1 MAPTPATAHVSLTH
15 SDIAEI
21 IRLVDQSTLDELVVE
36 VGDLKVEVRRKGAM
50 ASPPDAPSP
59 CASASSVPAP
69 SAIPA
74 AVPSRAPSAGKD
86 AAAVPSGKPL
96 VGGNAAPPPP
106 VDPAV
111 GVRDATGSPD
121 ESAAVGRGA
130 ATSPSGP
137 AIGEGQIAVRSPMVG
152 TFYRRPAPDE
162 PPYVEVGSEVEADT
176 PLCLVEV
183 MKLYT
188 TIYAK
193 EQGRI
198 ARICADEA
206 DLVEYDQ
213 VLFIIDSA

>member
-74 AVPSRAPSAGKD
+74 AVPS
-86 AAAVPSGKPL
+86 GKPL
-96 VGGNAAPPPP
+96 VGGNAA
-106 VDPAV
+106 
-111 GVRDATGSPD
+111 
-121 ESAAVGRGA
+121 
-130 ATSPSGP
+130 PSGP